1 MTKPYV
7 SNSIWYI
14 LYSSTITLHTMVV
27 NCGRRERLGSRRDI
41 YGHIEVCFYIVA
53 GRNMNSLMVSVRTE
67 TLCRYIPTAPL
78 SLYAIVVMIIVIYLA
93 S

>member
-1 MTKPYV
+1 MSPTV
-7 SNSIWYI
+7 FGTFSIVLLLPTHNGSKLWKKRA
-14 LYSSTITLHTMVV
+14 S
-27 NCGRRERLGSRRDI
+27 RLEKRHLW
-41 YGHIEVCFYIVA
+41 HIVEVCFYIVA

>member
-1 MTKPYV
+1 
-7 SNSIWYI
+7 
-14 LYSSTITLHTMVV
+14 MVV

-78 SLYAIVVMIIVIYLA
+78 SLYSGDDHSHLPGELGLQL
-93 S
+93 SP